1 MIYRAAVLS
10 IILMAAGMGFTIPA
24 HAEAWTVKGT
34 CSKANIAESD
44 GVQTGVANGTG
55 GKDYLALMKRARAA
69 HLMLGSDGFLWATQL
84 IQCDSAIVWV
94 KANSKG
100 DTLVS
105 FSNGDPAKPV
115 LGFAGGPI
123 DGNGPVFFSNS
134 VYLGDGKPAT
144 KLNPTGDGQSCHFYF
159 TDHGTFT
166 QGWEN
171 RLTTIECNVRV
182 KGADGHLVS
191 VDVKFGM

>member
-1 MIYRAAVLS
+1 M
-10 IILMAAGMGFTIPA
+10 
-24 HAEAWTVKGT
+24 
-34 CSKANIAESD
+34 
-44 GVQTGVANGTG
+44 Q
-55 GKDYLALMKRARAA
+55 RARAA
-69 HLMLGSDGFLWATQL
+69 HLTLGSDGFLWTNQL
-84 IQCDSAIVWV
+84 VQCDSAIVWV

-134 VYLGDGKPAT
+134 VYLGDGKPAM
-144 KLNPTGDGQSCHFYF
+144 KLNSTGDGQSCHFSF

-166 QGWEN
+166 QGWES
-171 RLTTIECNVRV
+171 RLSTIECNARV
-182 KGADGHLVS
+182 KVLMGPCFCRFEIRRDSVTTPATSLTKYIGHTQGRNMCLRYIANGIVLGCLCTAK
-191 VDVKFGM
+191 DMP